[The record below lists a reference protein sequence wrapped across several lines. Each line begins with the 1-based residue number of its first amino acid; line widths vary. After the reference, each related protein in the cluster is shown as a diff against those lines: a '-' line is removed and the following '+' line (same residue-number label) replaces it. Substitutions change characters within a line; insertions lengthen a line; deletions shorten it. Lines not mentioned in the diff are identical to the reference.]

1 MVGSHAVADLST
13 VGLAGIALAVVL
25 IRIRRRGIGLRLLLG
40 ALAAAWLVAVGGGMW
55 SFSAALA
62 ERLPTAAARQAAADP
77 CSSGAPVR
85 TFGVS
90 LINIP
95 LFLNRFG
102 DVVPE
107 GRMYVLDEN
116 VATVRSSFKRA
127 ADPFAQRDL
136 VEPLTLRVN
145 KGDCVAVKF
154 TNRLHEP
161 APDLEFDPGESVFT
175 LPGET
180 LVGTPG
186 AVTTAKRQFA
196 PAKSAREVR
205 FDTSKAPHAS
215 MHFDGLTYDVTA
227 SDGTAVGNNPAS
239 TAAPGASVSY
249 RLFAG
254 VEGEFQ
260 FKDGADMSS
269 HQTGAGNF
277 IGSHAFGAFGAIMV
291 EPPGAS
297 WVDSSTGQPL
307 KSGTRA
313 VIQIPDG
320 KDFREQ
326 VVFMHD
332 EVEAQPG
339 ILTRLC
345 RDGEE
350 GEEADD
356 GSCVEPTA
364 AELAKLKAGTL
375 PDLSGG
381 DADALVQ
388 GEVPV
393 KLEWFAFNYRAEPG
407 FNREE
412 VGCPA
417 ATRAAQGFNAAE
429 CIGEETSLS
438 SWPFGDPGGGDLVFP
453 SYRGEPT
460 QFRLIHPAEFETH
473 TFHQHV
479 NRWPFDP
486 KDEGGLDEVSK
497 ATHHIAVTNALDVQ
511 AVSPGSHYS
520 LIMEGGAGS
529 AHDDKPA
536 TFGDIIFHC
545 HLYPHF
551 ANGMWG
557 LNRTFDR
564 LEDGTRRNPDTTQIP
579 RLIPLADHP
588 APPAPTADEPGFPH
602 FIPGKFGFKGPKA
615 PLSVAERKTGAA
627 FPPTAAEIRAAD
639 DRGQVPGGFFQDPC
653 PATRSDGKPI
663 PVKTFHVS
671 AIELKQTYN
680 PELNW
685 NNPQSR
691 VYVGGTTSAERDAK
705 VAKIRNGE
713 KPEPFSPLLN
723 VGDCVVYH
731 LRNDLPAE
739 FGGTVF
745 DRRQI
750 TNEVGIH
757 QHMVQF
763 DVLSSDGAANG
774 WNYDQGA
781 DAAAP
786 NKEYTYR
793 DFVHADTATNSFHD
807 HFFPNV
813 HQDNGLFGGAT
824 IHPPG
829 CTFHDPTTEAVVH
842 VGTIVDVRCAPGATD
857 YHGRPADGQDYRNVS
872 LFVEDRVPMFK
883 PADASDPGDDRFV
896 TPEGVPIF
904 PAKFPSGSDDQGV
917 MGINYRLEPFE
928 GRRQSDMANVF
939 DSGVHGN
946 PYTPIPRAFEGDLIK
961 WRLFQLS
968 QEESHGFNLDRFRWK
983 QEPRD
988 PDSPLVQAQHI
999 GMLEYFD
1006 VHADMGYE
1014 VASPGDTGEYRSYV
1028 YNYGGADDWFLGTWG
1043 TLIVYNCRE
1052 GFEPPTGR
1060 LAWLPDNMPDTICA
1074 GAQPAAPGQ
1083 SPPRDEAKLPIPGS
1097 NNPCPH
1103 DEDGTITVPT
1113 RRFTIAAINKDITY
1127 NKAGDHDPHGAMY
1140 ALEEDVAAIKA
1151 GTKKP
1156 EPLVIRA
1163 NAGDCVEVTLKN
1175 QLDPAKMQ
1183 PHCFEGTE
1191 PGQLGFRDPSQG
1203 GFALPGCLD
1212 QPPGNEH
1219 NVPGFKP
1226 LPVSSR
1232 VGLRPAMVDSH
1243 VEGAGSNVG
1252 YNFPDSTVGPG
1263 QSILYRWYAPEEDGA
1278 TGLGVL
1284 QDYADP
1290 LNHGHHGL
1298 FGGLVIEPKGSTY
1311 KDPRTGADLRSGVDA
1326 VIVDPNGKDFREHV
1340 ILMNSDL
1347 SLFRKDT
1354 NGNTAD
1360 DLPVP
1365 DNLDLALTPSREADD
1380 PEDQGEFAINYSN
1393 EPWSHRYAVN
1403 QDLAKIFSSTAHGD
1417 PATPL
1422 FRAYPKDPVRLR
1434 VAQVVGDPRSTGF
1447 ALHGH
1452 TWRRAPGDPQ
1462 SQIAAFQGQF
1472 NPGVAYNIHLD
1483 PAVTGGAGGPGG
1495 IPGDYLYRSGTLA
1508 RHLTGG
1514 QWGIFRVLG
1523 AKQPDLVEL
1532 PDHPFTGS
1540 RAQ

>member
-25 IRIRRRGIGLRLLLG
+25 MRISRRGLGLRLLLG
-40 ALAAAWLVAVGGGMW
+40 ALATAWLVAVGGGIW

-62 ERLPTAAARQAAADP
+62 ERAPSAAGLAADP
-77 CSSGAPVR
+77 CSSSAPVR
-85 TFGVS
+85 TFDVS

-116 VATVRSSFKRA
+116 VAAVRSTFKRA

-145 KGDCVAVKF
+145 KGDCVAIRF

-196 PAKSAREVR
+196 PAKSARKVQ

-215 MHFDGLTYDVTA
+215 MHFDGLTYDVST
-227 SDGTAVGNNPAS
+227 SDGTAVGHNPAS

-291 EPPGAS
+291 EPPGAT

-313 VIQIPDG
+313 VIRNPDG

-345 RDGEE
+345 REE
-350 GEEADD
+350 EEES

-417 ATRAAQGFNAAE
+417 ATRAAQGYNAAE

-486 KDEGGLDEVSK
+486 KDEGGLDEISK

-529 AHDDKPA
+529 AHDGKPA

-557 LNRTFDR
+557 LNRTYDK

-602 FIPGKFGFKGPKA
+602 FIPGAFGFKGPKA

-663 PVKTFHVS
+663 PVKTFYVS
-671 AIELKQTYN
+671 AIQLQQTYTGGA
-680 PELNW
+680 LQW

-691 VYVGGTTSAERDAK
+691 IYVGGTTSAERDAK
-705 VAKIRNGE
+705 VTAIRNGE

-731 LRNDLPAE
+731 LRNDLPAD

-786 NKEYTYR
+786 NKKYTYR

-829 CTFHDPTTEAVVH
+829 CTFHDSESGAQVSI
-842 VGTIVDVRCAPGATD
+842 GTIVDVRCAPTTD
-857 YHGRPADGQDYRNVS
+857 YHGRPTDGESYRNVS
-872 LFVEDRVPMFK
+872 LFIEDHVPMFK
-883 PADASDPGDDRFV
+883 PADANDPNDDRFV
-896 TPEGVPIF
+896 TPQGVPIF
-904 PAKFPSGSDDQGV
+904 PAKFPSSADDQGV
-917 MGINYRLEPFE
+917 MGINYRLQPFE
-928 GRRQSDMANVF
+928 ARRAF
-939 DSGVHGN
+939 DPAGMFRAESLPN
-946 PYTPIPRAFEGDLIK
+946 TPIPRAYEGDKVK

-968 QEESHGFNLDRFRWK
+968 QEESHGFNLDRFRWR
-983 QEPRD
+983 QEPND
-988 PDSPLVQAQHI
+988 PQSPLVQAQHI
-999 GMLEYFD
+999 GMLEYFEMRME
-1006 VHADMGYE
+1006 MGYE
-1014 VASPGDTGEYRSYV
+1014 LPNAGDPFFVRSYL

-1043 TLIVYNCRE
+1043 VLEVRGCNGFQSYTGTLQ
-1052 GFEPPTGR
+1052 
-1060 LAWLPDNMPDTICA
+1060 LL
-1074 GAQPAAPGQ
+1074 
-1083 SPPRDEAKLPIPGS
+1083 PGS
-1097 NNPCPH
+1097 DPPPCANPAPVAQNPREQARLPVVGENNPCPH
-1103 DEDGTITVPT
+1103 TSDGTITAPIKKYTVVA
-1113 RRFTIAAINKDITY
+1113 FNHDITY
-1127 NKAGDHDPHGAMY
+1127 NKAGDHDPRGAMY

-1151 GTKKP
+1151 GTKKA

-1212 QPPGNEH
+1212 QPPRNEH

-1226 LPVSSR
+1226 MPVSAK
-1232 VGLRPAMVDSH
+1232 VGLRPAMVDYH
-1243 VEGAGSNVG
+1243 VQGAGSSVG
-1252 YNFPDSTVGPG
+1252 WNSPDTLVDVG
-1263 QSILYRWYAPEEDGA
+1263 QSRLLRWYAPEEDGA

-1290 LNHGHHGL
+1290 LGHGHHGL

-1311 KDPRTGADLRSGVDA
+1311 KDPKTGADLRSGVDA

-1354 NGNTAD
+1354 NGNVAD

-1393 EPWSHRYAVN
+1393 EPWSHRYAGN
-1403 QDLAKIFSSTAHGD
+1403 QDLAKIFSSTVHGD

-1452 TWRRAPGDPQ
+1452 TWRRAPDDPQ

-1483 PAVTGGAGGPGG
+1483 PAVTGGAGGPAG
-1495 IPGDYLYRSGTLA
+1495 IPGDYLYRTGTLA

-1514 QWGIFRVLG
+1514 QWGIFRVLA
-1523 AKQPDLVEL
+1523 AKQPDLIEL
-1532 PDHPFTGS
+1532 PDHPFGTATRS
-1540 RAQ
+1540 RGE

>member
-1 MVGSHAVADLST
+1 MADLST
-13 VGLAGIALAVVL
+13 VALACASILLVL
-25 IRIRRRGIGLRLLLG
+25 IRFRRRGIGVRLLFAMAVG
-40 ALAAAWLVAVGGGMW
+40 TWVLAAGGGMW
-55 SFSAALA
+55 GVSSALA
-62 ERLPTAAARQAAADP
+62 QRIAGVDP
-77 CSSGAPVR
+77 CAAGAPVR
-85 TFGVS
+85 TFDVS
-90 LINIP
+90 LINLP

-116 VATVRSSFKRA
+116 IAAVRANFKKA

-136 VEPLTLRVN
+136 VEPLTVRVN
-145 KGDCVAVKF
+145 KGDCVSVKF

-161 APDLEFDPGESVFT
+161 APDLEFDQGESVFK

-180 LVGTPG
+180 VVATPG
-186 AVTTAKRQFA
+186 AVTPAKRQYA
-196 PAKSAREVR
+196 PARSARKVQ
-205 FDTSKAPHAS
+205 FDTAAAPHAS
-215 MHFDGLTYDVTA
+215 MHFDGLKYDVAT

-239 TAAPGASVSY
+239 TVAPGASATY
-249 RLFAG
+249 RLFAD

-269 HQTGAGNF
+269 VHTGAGNF

-291 EPPGAS
+291 EPAGTT

-313 VIQIPDG
+313 IIQDPAG

-345 RDGEE
+345 RTEEDDEDRESGE
-350 GEEADD
+350 
-356 GSCVEPTA
+356 CVEPSA
-364 AELAKLKAGTL
+364 AELAKLKEGTL
-375 PDLSGG
+375 PGLSGG

-417 ATRAAQGFNAAE
+417 ATRAGQGYNAPA

-438 SWPFGDPGGGDLVFP
+438 SWAYGDPGGGDLVFP

-486 KDEGGLDEVSK
+486 KDEGGLEQVSK
-497 ATHHIAVTNALDVQ
+497 PTHHTSVSNALDVQ

-520 LIMEGGAGS
+520 LIMEGGTGS
-529 AHDDKPA
+529 AHDDKKA

-557 LNRTFDR
+557 LNRTFDT
-564 LEDGTRRNPDTTQIP
+564 LEDGTRRNPDTTP
-579 RLIPLADHP
+579 VPKLIPLADYP
-588 APPAPTADEPGFPH
+588 APPAPTTDKPGFPH
-602 FIPGKFGFKGPKA
+602 FIPGAFGYKA
-615 PLSVAERKTGAA
+615 PKSPLAVAERQAGAVFA
-627 FPPTAAEIRAAD
+627 PTPAEIRAAD
-639 DRGQVPGGFFQDPC
+639 DRGQVPGGFFQNPC
-653 PATRSDGKPI
+653 PALRSDGRPI
-663 PVKTFHVS
+663 PTKTFYVS
-671 AIELKQTYN
+671 AIEIKQVYN
-680 PELNW
+680 PKLNW

-691 VYVGGTTSAERDAK
+691 VYVGGTTAAERDAK
-705 VAKIRNGE
+705 VAEVRNGK

-731 LRNDLPAE
+731 LRNDLPE
-739 FGGTVF
+739 QFGGNVF

-781 DAAAP
+781 DATGP
-786 NKEYTYR
+786 NREYTYR

-829 CTFHDPTTEAVVH
+829 CTFRDPTTDAVVAI
-842 VGTIVDVRCAPGATD
+842 GTIVDVLCTPGATD
-857 YHGRPADGQDYRNVS
+857 YHGRPADGADYRNVA
-872 LFVEDRVPMFK
+872 LFVEDHVPMFK
-883 PADASDPGDDRFV
+883 PADAADPNDDRFI

-904 PAKFPSGSDDQGV
+904 PAKFPSSNDDQGV
-917 MGINYRLEPFE
+917 MGVNYRLEPFE
-928 GRRQSDMANVF
+928 ARRNSDMANMF
-939 DSGVHGN
+939 SSSGPANHGN
-946 PYTPIPRAFEGDLIK
+946 PNTPIPRAFEGDRIK

-968 QEESHGFNLDRFRWK
+968 QEESHGFNLERFRWK
-983 QEPRD
+983 QEPKD
-988 PDSPLVQAQHI
+988 PDSPWVQAQHI

-1006 VHADMGYE
+1006 VQADMGYE
-1014 VASPGDTGEYRSYV
+1014 MYQPGDPGEYRNYL
-1028 YNYGGADDWFLGTWG
+1028 YNYAGADDWFLGTWG
-1043 TLIVYNCRE
+1043 ELVVYGCRE

-1060 LAWLPDNMPDTICA
+1060 LAWLPDNMPAEICA
-1074 GAQPAAPGQ
+1074 GPQPEKHGPPLPLPG
-1083 SPPRDEAKLPIPGS
+1083 R

-1103 DEDGTITVPT
+1103 LPDETITVPIKRHT
-1113 RRFTIAAINKDITY
+1113 VVAFNKDLTY
-1127 NKAGDHDPHGAMY
+1127 NAAGDHDPNGAMF
-1140 ALEEDVAAIKA
+1140 ALEADVAAIKA
-1151 GTKKP
+1151 GTKKA
-1156 EPLVIRA
+1156 EPLVLRA
-1163 NAGDCVEVTLKN
+1163 NAGDCIEITLKN
-1175 QLDPAKMQ
+1175 QLEPAKMA

-1191 PGQLGFRDPSQG
+1191 PGQLGFRDPSEG
-1203 GFALPGCLD
+1203 GLTLPGCLD
-1212 QPPGNEH
+1212 QPPKNEH

-1232 VGLRPAMVDSH
+1232 VGLRSALADSH
-1243 VEGAGSNVG
+1243 VQGAGSNVG
-1252 YNFPDSTVGPG
+1252 TNYPDTTVAPG
-1263 QSILYRWYAPEEDGA
+1263 ASGFYRWYAPEEDGA
-1278 TGLGVL
+1278 TGLGIL

-1298 FGGLVIEPKGSTY
+1298 YAGLVIEPKGSTY
-1311 KDPRTGADLRSGVDA
+1311 LDPKTGAELKSGTDA
-1326 VIVDPNGKDFREHV
+1326 VIADPNGKDFREHV
-1340 ILMNSDL
+1340 VLMNSDL
-1347 SLFRKDT
+1347 SLVRKNT
-1354 NGNTAD
+1354 NQ
-1360 DLPVP
+1360 PVP
-1365 DNLDLALTPSREADD
+1365 DNYDLALTPSRQADD
-1380 PEDQGEFAINYSN
+1380 PEDQGEFAVNYSN
-1393 EPWSHRYAVN
+1393 EPWSHRYARN
-1403 QDLAKIFSSTAHGD
+1403 QDLAKIFSSQVHGD
-1417 PATPL
+1417 PATPI
-1422 FRAYPKDPVRLR
+1422 FRAYSKDPVRFR
-1434 VAQVVGDPRSTGF
+1434 VGQAVGDPRSTGF

-1452 TWRRAPGDPQ
+1452 KWRRAPDDPQ
-1462 SQIAAFQGQF
+1462 SPPAAFQGQF
-1472 NPGVAYNIHLD
+1472 NPGVVYNIHLD
-1483 PAVTGGAGGPGG
+1483 PTVTGGAGGPDGT
-1495 IPGDYLYRSGTLA
+1495 PGDYLYRSGTLA

-1514 QWGIFRVLG
+1514 QWGIFRVH
-1523 AKQPDLVEL
+1523 AAQQPDLIAL
-1532 PDHPFTGS
+1532 PDRGGA
-1540 RAQ
+1540 RR